1 MSNPYKKYLSKI
13 RTAES
18 SGNDYATNPHGAAG
32 RYQFLPSTW
41 TRMGYDIKDIYNP
54 RLQEEAAY
62 KFTDFNANYLRKKL
76 GVEPTDTDLYGAHFL
91 GASGY
96 SQLYSAPNNA
106 PISTVMSS
114 KEIAHNPFVKGK
126 TVGYVKNWLS
136 KKMNQPGVEYDDTE
150 SYEPVYNP
158 ITPEQQAALDAYV
171 AQATAMTQEK
181 IAKENYKSELAKQEL
196 EQKQKEQDFLNELN
210 ATFRNAKDRQ
220 EMSQGQQPQGDG
232 SEYILAQV
240 QKPTLQTIQTPMV
253 EYQKGGKKGK
263 INFPKFNLKDY
274 TEKELPRTIVKDNTN
289 VKPNLDKEIKNTQNE
304 IKKGNYIVKQRGNY
318 AITANN
324 KVLVSVDRKGQQKDY
339 VPYKTL
345 KPGEKLSQDDI
356 NKIDKYK
363 KALDTE
369 DLGLLRRP
377 LTYLESPEK
386 ILGDIGIP
394 GMETSEDDRLYFA
407 QRDNHPDNANMS
419 TLDKMEDSF
428 KYGLKKTPGA
438 AINLGLAMLGNPE
451 GSALRVTGEAMNPL
465 PMPLPGR
472 GMKPK
477 PGEDTAR
484 FFKQVDNVKDT
495 YDLIKPKVNPF
506 TQAVKSSVDLLNR
519 SIKNQKG
526 LVKELVSSKNTK
538 LAKNNIFDSKNKIY
552 QDVEEGYKTL
562 DSALDKK
569 IKDLNT
575 EEGKKRLVNQE
586 KEYLE
591 QYYSGDRFITKEEIE
606 KTAKENAEKRIEE
619 LENIKVFGNKNKNF
633 VNEVSEDR
641 VSKLGLGKKPSIEVV
656 LNNRGIPENNA
667 FYSTTD
673 EMMMN
678 NSGTKMLP
686 GDITLGRG
694 FTDSKPAAFHEIN
707 HGLQRGRT
715 LAIDNQLRGI
725 KPDLKNNLTKD
736 EIENYLYFR
745 DASNGQEPS
754 SFLAELRS
762 RMQEDKFINDTYD
775 EVTPEL
781 VEKAK
786 SFYDSNPNK
795 KVFLT
800 PRGLRG
806 VTDTRI
812 LDFARPTKENY
823 KLISDAMNKLPAV
836 VPVGLGVGAAAS
848 QIDEEEQSTPEFRN
862 GGFMENNTNHLIQDM
877 NSGKLY
883 FKKRQ
888 K

>member
-1 MSNPYKKYLSKI
+1 
-13 RTAES
+13 
-18 SGNDYATNPHGAAG
+18 
-32 RYQFLPSTW
+32 
-41 TRMGYDIKDIYNP
+41 MGYDIKDIYNP

-126 TVGYVKNWLS
+126 TVGYVKNWLA

-220 EMSQGQQPQGDG
+220 EISQGQQPQGDG
-232 SEYILAQV
+232 SEYMLAQV
-240 QKPTLQTIQTPMV
+240 QKPTLQNIQTPMV

-263 INFPKFNLKDY
+263 IYFPKFNIKDY
-274 TEKELPRTIVKDNTN
+274 NEKELPRTVSRDNLRIN
-289 VKPNLDKEIKNTQNE
+289 PNLEKEVKNTKSE

-369 DLGLLRRP
+369 DLSLLRRP

-484 FFKQVDNVKDT
+484 FFKQVDNVEDT
-495 YDLIKPKVNPF
+495 SDLIKPKVNPF
-506 TQAVKSSVDLLNR
+506 TQAVKSNLDLLSRN
-519 SIKNQKG
+519 INNQKG
-526 LVKELVSSKNTK
+526 LVKELLFNKNTK
-538 LAKNNIFDSKNKIY
+538 LNRTSFLDSKNKIY

-586 KEYLE
+586 REYLE
-591 QYYSGDRFITKEEIE
+591 KYYSGDRFITKEQIE

-619 LENIKVFGNKNKNF
+619 LENIKAFGNKNKNF
-633 VNEVSEDR
+633 VNEVSKNR
-641 VSKLGLGKKPSIEVV
+641 VSKLGINKPDIE
-656 LNNRGIPENNA
+656 GILHSRQIPNKNA
-667 FYSTTD
+667 FYDYNEAAS
-673 EMMMN
+673 MN
-678 NSGTKMLP
+678 RSGTKMLP
-686 GDITLGRG
+686 GEITLGRA
-694 FTDSKPAAFHEIN
+694 FKDSEQTAFHEIN
-707 HGLQRGRT
+707 HGLQRNRT
-715 LAIDNQLRGI
+715 LVIDDELRQI
-725 KPDLKNNLTKD
+725 KPDFKDNLTRD
-736 EIENYLYFR
+736 QIEDYLYFTKGS
-745 DASNGQEPS
+745 DGQEPS

-762 RMQEDKFINDTYD
+762 QMQKDKFIENTYD

-781 VEKAK
+781 IEKAK
-786 SFYDSNPNK
+786 SFYASNPEK
-795 KVFLT
+795 KVVLT
-800 PRGLRG
+800 KRGLKG
-806 VTDTRI
+806 LTDTRI

-823 KLISDAMNKLPAV
+823 KLISDSMNKLPAV

-848 QIDEEEQSTPEFRN
+848 QIEGEEQSAPEFKN

>member
-1 MSNPYKKYLSKI
+1 MPQDYRKYLSKI

-18 SGNDYATNPHGAAG
+18 SGDDYATNPHGAAG

-41 TRMGYDIKDIYNP
+41 TNMGYNIKDIYNP
-54 RLQEEAAY
+54 KLQEEAVN
-62 KFTDFNANYLRKKL
+62 KFTNWNANYLKKRL
-76 GVEPTDTDLYGAHFL
+76 GIEPTDADLYGAHFL
-91 GASGY
+91 GAAGY
-96 SQLYSAPNNA
+96 SQLYQTPNNA
-106 PISTVMSS
+106 PISTVMSPR
-114 KEIAHNPFVKGK
+114 EISSNPFVKGK
-126 TVGYVKNWLS
+126 TVGYVKNWLA

-150 SYEPVYNP
+150 SSEPVYNP

-196 EQKQKEQDFLNELN
+196 EQKEKEQNFLNELN
-210 ATFRNAKDRQ
+210 ATFRNAQDKQ
-220 EMSQGQQPQGDG
+220 EMAQAQPQGDG
-232 SEYILAQV
+232 SEYNLAQV
-240 QKPTLQTIQTPMV
+240 QRPTLQTLPTPML

-263 INFPKFNLKDY
+263 TRFSKLDLR
-274 TEKELPRTIVKDNTN
+274 ELPRTVARDNTM
-289 VKPNLDKEIKNTQNE
+289 VKPNLEREVKNTQAE

-318 AITANN
+318 AVTANN
-324 KVLVSVDRKGQQKDY
+324 KVLVAVNRKGQQKDY

-386 ILGDIGIP
+386 ILGDVGIP

-407 QRDNHPDNANMS
+407 QRDNHPNNANMS
-419 TLDKMEDSF
+419 TLDKMGDSF

-438 AINLGLAMLGNPE
+438 ALNLGLAILGNPE

-484 FFKQVDNVKDT
+484 FFKQVDNVEDT
-495 YDLIKPKVNPF
+495 SDLIKPKVNPF
-506 TQAVKSSVDLLNR
+506 TQAVKSNLDLLSRN
-519 SIKNQKG
+519 INNQKS
-526 LVKELVSSKNTK
+526 LAKELLFNKNTK
-538 LAKNNIFDSKNKIY
+538 LNRTSFLDSKNKIY

-633 VNEVSEDR
+633 VNEVSKNR
-641 VSKLGLGKKPSIEVV
+641 VSKLGINKPDIEGI
-656 LNNRGIPENNA
+656 LHNRQIPNKNA
-667 FYSTTD
+667 FYD
-673 EMMMN
+673 YNEAADMN
-678 NSGTKMLP
+678 RSGTKMLP
-686 GDITLGRG
+686 GEITIGRA
-694 FTDSKPAAFHEIN
+694 FKDSEQTAFHEIN
-707 HGLQRGRT
+707 HGLQRNRT
-715 LAIDNQLRGI
+715 LVIDDELRQI
-725 KPDLKNNLTKD
+725 KPDFKDNLTRD
-736 EIENYLYFR
+736 QIEDYLYFTKGS
-745 DASNGQEPS
+745 DGQEPS

-762 RMQEDKFINDTYD
+762 QMQKDKFIENTYD

-781 VEKAK
+781 IEKAK
-786 SFYDSNPNK
+786 SFYASNPEK
-795 KVFLT
+795 KVVLT
-800 PRGLRG
+800 KTGLRG
-806 VTDTRI
+806 LTDTRI

-823 KLISDAMNKLPAV
+823 KLISDSMNKLPAV

-848 QIDEEEQSTPEFRN
+848 QIEEEEQSTPEFRN